1 MITCCSSAAV
11 LVLIPDAL
19 IAAKTNADFEMW
31 QVTWKA
37 TSGASI
43 LEEMQARNDLYV
55 ERFVR
60 RNVSKAKFSEWLKEN
75 PRTFT
80 TTREQQY
87 LMSASMRP
95 E

>member
-1 MITCCSSAAV
+1 MITCRSSSANM
-11 LVLIPDAL
+11 VLIPDAL
-19 IAAKTNADFEMW
+19 IAAKTNGDFEMW
-31 QVTWKA
+31 QVTWQP

-43 LEEMQARNDLYV
+43 LQEMQARNNLYV

-60 RNVSKAKFSEWLKEN
+60 RNVSKAKFREWQKEN

-80 TTREQQY
+80 TTREQEY
-87 LMSASMRP
+87 LMGASFRP